1 MAKIRIPMPLRKL
14 TNDTDIVETD
24 AGTLGAA
31 VDQLESQY
39 PGIKDRIV
47 GEDGEIRRFVNVYVN
62 GEDVRFLDNLATALK
77 VMEESGGYGVASED
91 AEIVDGIKLL
101 AESEGIFAETAGGVV
116 IAGLKKLALAGKI
129 APDELTVAY
138 ITGSGLKTQE
148 AIEDAL
154 EIPLHIEPTMASFE
168 EKLGERSIA
177 AAG

>member
-1 MAKIRIPMPLRKL
+1 MPLRKL

-77 VMEESGGYGVASED
+77 AGDDVS
-91 AEIVDGIKLL
+91 IVP
-101 AESEGIFAETAGGVV
+101 AVAGG
-116 IAGLKKLALAGKI
+116 
-129 APDELTVAY
+129 
-138 ITGSGLKTQE
+138 
-148 AIEDAL
+148 
-154 EIPLHIEPTMASFE
+154 
-168 EKLGERSIA
+168 
-177 AAG
+177 